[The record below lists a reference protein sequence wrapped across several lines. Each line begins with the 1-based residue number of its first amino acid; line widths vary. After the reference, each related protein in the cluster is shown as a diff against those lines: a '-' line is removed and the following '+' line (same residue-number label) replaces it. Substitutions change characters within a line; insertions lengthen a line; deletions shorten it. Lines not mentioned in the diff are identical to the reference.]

1 MKGFFTAIPGI
12 LILLC
17 SLVSCKPKAPATV
30 DHVDFD
36 TLRVDT
42 ICPLFHSYEKPF
54 CHLVIKMA
62 TPVAQTPTETLQA
75 IESFIS
81 TLPKDGSFV
90 ADANGSVESMVN
102 AYVRSYVMQYLNE
115 GHDAI
120 GQHESDLAKTE
131 AASTWMNYVENVVGD
146 ILYNADGIISYQV
159 VTDSYTGGAHGN
171 KTVDNG
177 VFDLNTLQ
185 QLSIANVFN
194 DATLPDLHA
203 ALRNKLVVQNGYTT
217 IDELAEKGQFTAPNE
232 IVATDNFYVNEEG
245 ITWTYDPY
253 EIAPYSVGVVQITLS
268 WDEVLPFLMDDSSIK
283 TLANNFVS
291 QS

>member
-1 MKGFFTAIPGI
+1 MKGFFTAILGI
-12 LILLC
+12 LLLG
-17 SLVSCKPKAPATV
+17 SMVSCERKAPTV
-30 DHVDFD
+30 EHVDFD
-36 TLRVDT
+36 TLTVDT
-42 ICPLFHSYEKPF
+42 ICPLFHSYEKPH

-62 TPVAQTPTETLQA
+62 KPVAKTPLETLQA
-75 IESFIS
+75 VESFIS
-81 TLPKDGSFV
+81 ILPKDGSFE

-102 AYVRSYVMQYLNE
+102 AYVRSYVMQYLSE

-120 GQHESDLAKTE
+120 GQHESDLAETE
-131 AASTWMNYVENVVGD
+131 AASTWMNYEENVVGD
-146 ILYNADGIISYQV
+146 ILYNADGILSYQV
-159 VTDSYTGGAHGN
+159 VAESYTGGAHGN

-203 ALRNKLVVQNGYTT
+203 ALRNKLMTQNGYTT
-217 IDELAEKGQFTAPNE
+217 IDELAEIGQFTAPNE

-283 TLANNFVS
+283 TLAHNFVS